1 MTRILAIDDEK
12 DILMLIKN
20 ALAKEGYDV
29 TLLSD
34 PLKIGEL
41 NLNAYQL
48 ILLDVMMSRH
58 RENPS
63 CF

>member
-34 PLKIGEL
+34 PLKIGE
-41 NLNAYQL
+41 
-48 ILLDVMMSRH
+48 
-58 RENPS
+58 
-63 CF
+63 